1 MQVLTPLIP
10 NPLFLVTCV
19 PHFWHYSC
27 VFFFLDLFS
36 SRLLFFSSVWFFPKK
51 SSQFYKAAIFVLD
64 FYLAVHFPPFLE
76 GLFHS
81 PWILIACLVNLFS
94 LSVIQAFVAWG
105 CACGRAWPSS
115 YYTQN
120 SLCVCIFL
128 GRIYC
133 IRFPEGFDSKRD
145 QDYCC
150 GTVLKPIALQV
161 LMFSDFIIL
170 VSFF

>member
-1 MQVLTPLIP
+1 MFLISDTIHVSFSF
-10 NPLFLVTCV
+10 LIYFLAVCCFLVL
-19 PHFWHYSC
+19 FD
-27 VFFFLDLFS
+27 FFQ
-36 SRLLFFSSVWFFPKK
+36 RKAHK
-51 SSQFYKAAIFVLD
+51 FYKAAIFVLD